1 MASTKTTYSTTHPTT
16 GETVTFAKGGRP
28 ILWITWADFSDG
40 FVHAGFSSQEEHKR
54 AVRAPRSTNPYAK
67 RYEATAATVV
77 EDKPAEQP
85 QQEADPTPVAEEASA
100 PLVTPAE
107 VADLLDRIATAHAGI
122 VGNEGPQY
130 LSETVVQHE
139 AHGLSWRADDAAFG
153 ARRTELR
160 KAGRLPHVRALIGHA
175 RQALTNHLGDDYTG
189 LGDVSPDQVRAV
201 AELARLAAQ
210 YPAGTVAV
218 RLPEGDERRRDVVVV
233 LDKPDLAGKVQVH
246 SVAANGKVRV
256 PLAELRPA
264 PQLPPEPEGEITGW
278 WSITD
283 ANGAELTRV
292 QAESDPAAR
301 KVAMRDS
308 KVVAACRRDKG
319 FAVRRLRSSE
329 LSIPVGELNGVG
341 LIAKPAAPA
350 RTVTVTTGF
359 TRKSV
364 PTRLRESGA
373 PGRMVNSDAAG
384 GALRWRLPD
393 GEELTPGE
401 AEKRFL
407 NI

>member
-16 GETVTFAKGGRP
+16 GEPVTFTKGGRP
-28 ILWITWADFSDG
+28 IRWITWGDLGNG
-40 FVHAGFSSQEEHKR
+40 FVHFGFSSQEEYKK
-54 AVRAPRSTNPYAK
+54 ALRAPRSSNPYAS
-67 RYEATAATVV
+67 RYEATAAMVV

-85 QQEADPTPVAEEASA
+85 QQENDPTPVAVEA
-100 PLVTPAE
+100 PDPVVTPAE
-107 VADLLDRIATAHAGI
+107 VAELLDRIATAHADI

-130 LSETVVQHE
+130 LSDVVVQHE

-153 ARRTELR
+153 ARRAELR
-160 KAGRLPHVRALIGHA
+160 AAGRLPHVKALVAHV
-175 RQALTNHLGDDYTG
+175 RQVLTSRLGDDYTR
-189 LGDVSPDQVRAV
+189 LSDVSPEQVRAV

-233 LDKPDLAGKVQVH
+233 LAAPDQAGKVQVH
-246 SVAANGKVRV
+246 SVAANGQVRV
-256 PLAELRPA
+256 PLNELRPG
-264 PQLPPEPEGEITGW
+264 PELPPEPEGEITDW
-278 WSITD
+278 WTITD
-283 ANGAELTRV
+283 ANGTELTRV

-301 KVAMRDS
+301 KAARRNP
-308 KVVAACRRDKG
+308 KVVAAARRDNG

-329 LSIPVGELNGVG
+329 LATPVGELNGVG
-341 LIAKPAAPA
+341 HIAKPAPV

-359 TRKSV
+359 TRKSI

-373 PGRMVNSDAAG
+373 PGQMVNSAVAG

-407 NI
+407 ST